1 MSSVPTMVLLKLAH
15 LSTDT
20 ELAEFPGQYS
30 ITENDLKCFM
40 GKYDKGEHKS
50 IVISATSSTTDQI
63 PTHFRGQ
70 DSFWSKN
77 YTGHLATNDNGP
89 STAKQVKIK
98 VKVNFQIYYHT
109 TNLLLPYHI
118 FTKLFTYTYILG

>member
-1 MSSVPTMVLLKLAH
+1 MSSVPTMVLLKLAQ

-40 GKYDKGEHKS
+40 GRYDKGEHKS

-63 PTHFRGQ
+63 PTKFQGQ
-70 DSFWSKN
+70 DSFWGKN
-77 YTGHLATNDNGP
+77 YIGHLATNDDGP
-89 STAKQVKIK
+89 STSKQVKIK
-98 VKVNFQIYYHT
+98 EK
-109 TNLLLPYHI
+109 
-118 FTKLFTYTYILG
+118 